1 MVAAGSNTPTAG
13 SQQGVVGPHKCV
25 GGAPPGDWED
35 PTTPTP
41 PTTPTAPTTRHL
53 SSSGQS

>member
-41 PTTPTAPTTRHL
+41 PTTPTTRHL
-53 SSSGQS
+53 RSSGQS